1 MNKIKIIPKKK
12 NDLNLLD
19 LTGEFIHKEDEK
31 ENKVIYE
38 FGTYKKGIIVTSDIY
53 KVYDPSNDQDF
64 KILFN
69 GQYTVNKCNGFQ
81 RAKSLIESLLYIF
94 PNKNAVKTIEYWPN
108 EIPSLE
114 GKNRK
119 GLKVLDCPLICEM
132 IDGKKYLVDL
142 EMQNYFYDGID
153 LNALT
158 YGTALRNA
166 SDTPVIIILL
176 LYKESEINNS
186 FIISP
191 FKKYFNESKYKKID
205 DYVEVICF
213 DLYYI
218 VECIRN
224 NIEPDLNGF
233 KISENGKKWVKLL
246 AIKDWMYKCYDDKK
260 KYPIP
265 KELEESKEI
274 ISALKILSSEN
285 NVQLIKTILKEKEI
299 EKESEN
305 VKKTTLIQFLIDG
318 YLNNIDVTKIIS
330 FPEVAPEFLISICKE
345 KLNKQDCIYFLQSLI
360 EKKIII
366 SKNIYEELIN
376 SYYK

>member
-1 MNKIKIIPKKK
+1 MNSKIKIIPKKK

-31 ENKVIYE
+31 ENKIIYE
-38 FGTYKKGIIVTSDIY
+38 FGTYKKGTIVTSDIY
-53 KVYDPSNDQDF
+53 KVYDPSNDQVF
-64 KILFN
+64 KLLFN
-69 GQYTVNKCNGFQ
+69 GQYITNKCNGFQ

-94 PNKNAVKTIEYWPN
+94 PNKNAVKTIGYWPN

-166 SDTPVIIILL
+166 SNTPVIIILL

-224 NIEPDLNGF
+224 KIEQDLNGF
-233 KISENGKKWVKLL
+233 GISENGKKWVKLL
-246 AIKDWMYKCYDDKK
+246 TIKDWMYKCYDDKK
-260 KYPIP
+260 KNYGN
-265 KELEESKEI
+265 
-274 ISALKILSSEN
+274 LKRLL
-285 NVQLIKTILKEKEI
+285 VH
-299 EKESEN
+299 
-305 VKKTTLIQFLIDG
+305 
-318 YLNNIDVTKIIS
+318 
-330 FPEVAPEFLISICKE
+330 
-345 KLNKQDCIYFLQSLI
+345 
-360 EKKIII
+360 
-366 SKNIYEELIN
+366 
-376 SYYK
+376 